1 MGAKAWVAVG
11 ALALGGMAVSG
22 GGSSADSSD
31 SSARDAAMSACH
43 SAVTTQLRSPA
54 TAHFHDEDAMQNA
67 DKTGLVVAGK
77 VDSQNAYGATLTAL
91 WICNTDTSGN
101 LVGTPYVE
109 AEG

>member
-1 MGAKAWVAVG
+1 MGAKAWIAVG
-11 ALALGGMAVSG
+11 AVALMGISLATDDG
-22 GGSSADSSD
+22 SADPNDPST
-31 SSARDAAMSACH
+31 RDTAMSACH

-54 TAHFHDEDAMQNA
+54 TAHFHDEDAMANA